1 MALRLA
7 TDDDLAPLLVLKDTC
22 IARMRADG
30 IEQRDEVYPAAAMHR
45 IVVHP
50 AA

>member
-1 MALRLA
+1 
-7 TDDDLAPLLVLKDTC
+7 
-22 IARMRADG
+22 MRADG
-30 IEQRDEVYPAAAMHR
+30 IEQWDGVYPAAAMHR